1 MTTTAVLNSNSA
13 TAARQERKRQAW
25 IQYIDAMYAT
35 CISQKD
41 SEINMKL
48 TTLLQCFHA
57 QREYLQCIPSVH
69 LSDNFFSITRTSS
82 NLQTLCGSIHPS
94 NKKEVSITKR
104 QWTIAVYS
112 QLHLNLTFLEFDLAM
127 SYGKC
132 DRFEGPELLVIRPDR
147 NSLKLRRRDSV
158 FLCGRHSPFSLVWR
172 DSLALLVYR
181 RVPSI
186 TQIGHF
192 RIQYQVCD
200 QKVRTPNVHT
210 VNRVSALQNA
220 DSTRLELSKLPFY
233 ENYGHKY
240 LTYTV
245 HLLGNRLK
253 LLEIMFVLVDVK
265 KEHFSVDA
273 FDGPGPAEL
282 HRYPTKDQVVDNK
295 WIEFSMFQA
304 YLQITCE
311 KYHCGGIF
319 IKYRWTS
326 ALPYA
331 YKVKLGQD
339 VSITV
344 NNELTRI
351 CSRDNHWYCMFS
363 IDAHSRE
370 NVEISLQKVNFHGG
384 PDYLG
389 GLSKPYNCLLA
400 GVTIADGHRTTFM
413 SSDESYIKNLGGIPR
428 DLAVNSILPEITTC
442 HDVPLAVGGRVARGF
457 PIDTFVSY
465 GSTMLLVI
473 YAYGAYVDLS
483 KSDIKIVA
491 RPSYSAG
498 LIVSCPSLPADGF
511 LEIGTP
517 HISAHA
523 VLSHVKPSDCPRG
536 NMLYVALGSSM
547 SSVITRDT
555 ELSTV
560 VIFCTHQFSRV
571 TVVVIYPPLS
581 YQFDSMKARSFLVQI
596 NPYAGGIDKE
606 CYFHVR
612 DVRASQRLT
621 YDLSVK
627 VPVSLGRVSF
637 SVKARSLTSDLMSFD
652 KREQLSG
659 QYLELHFLKRSRY
672 VGAEINASLPC
683 PEAVRL
689 EQSEETDKIFEH
701 HLQQAADTADCR
713 NYMIPLWNS
722 DQNNNNKN
730 NNTHLIYLRKIST
743 MTSFDTIIKSKFKM
757 GKLSAL
763 LFNRQLGEFL
773 FIVKIHLH
781 GICGQHCKYITV
793 RIVYRTL
800 VSHSIVSLR
809 WNLVLN
815 SSDFPTYA
823 F

>member
-1 MTTTAVLNSNSA
+1 M
-13 TAARQERKRQAW
+13 
-25 IQYIDAMYAT
+25 
-35 CISQKD
+35 
-41 SEINMKL
+41 
-48 TTLLQCFHA
+48 
-57 QREYLQCIPSVH
+57 
-69 LSDNFFSITRTSS
+69 
-82 NLQTLCGSIHPS
+82 
-94 NKKEVSITKR
+94 
-104 QWTIAVYS
+104 
-112 QLHLNLTFLEFDLAM
+112 
-127 SYGKC
+127 
-132 DRFEGPELLVIRPDR
+132 
-147 NSLKLRRRDSV
+147 

-172 DSLALLVYR
+172 GSLAVLVYR

-200 QKVRTPNVHT
+200 QKVRTVNVNT
-210 VNRVSALQNA
+210 VSGLSALQSAN
-220 DSTRLELSKLPFY
+220 STRLKLSKLPFY
-233 ENYGHKY
+233 ENYGPKH
-240 LTYTV
+240 LIYTV

-253 LLEIMFVLVDVK
+253 LLDIMFVLVDTK

-282 HRYPTKDQVVDNK
+282 HRYPTKDQALDNK

-311 KYHCGGIF
+311 KYHCVGIF

-331 YKVKLGQD
+331 YPVKLSQD

-344 NNELTRI
+344 SNEFTRI

-363 IDAHSRE
+363 IDTHGSE
-370 NVEISLQKVNFHGG
+370 NVKISLQKVNFHGG

-389 GLSKPYNCLLA
+389 GLSKSYNCLLA

-413 SSDESYIKNLGGIPR
+413 SSDESYIENLGGIPR
-428 DLAVNSILPEITTC
+428 DLAVNSVLPEITTC

-457 PIDTFVSY
+457 PIDTFVSC
-465 GSTMLLVI
+465 GSIMLLVI
-473 YAYGAYVDLS
+473 YTYGAYIDLS
-483 KSDIKIVA
+483 NSDIKIVA

-498 LIVSCPSLPADGF
+498 LIVSCSSLLADGF
-511 LEIGTP
+511 LEIGTS
-517 HISAHA
+517 HVSGHV
-523 VLSHVKPSDCPRG
+523 VLSHVKPSDCPTG
-536 NMLYVALGSSM
+536 NMLYVMLGSSK

-560 VIFCTHQFSRV
+560 VIFCTHQQSSV
-571 TVVVIYPPLS
+571 TTVGIYPPVS
-581 YQFDSMKARSFLVQI
+581 YQIGSMKARSFLVQI
-596 NPYAGGIDKE
+596 NPYAGDIDKE
-606 CYFHVR
+606 CHFHVR
-612 DVRASQRLT
+612 DFRASQRLT

-627 VPVSLGRVSF
+627 VPVSLSRVSF
-637 SVKARSLTSDLMSFD
+637 SVEARSLTSDLISFD

-659 QYLELHFLKRSRY
+659 QYLQLHFLKRSRY

-689 EQSEETDKIFEH
+689 EQSEETDQVFEH

-713 NYMIPLWNS
+713 NYTIPLWNS
-722 DQNNNNKN
+722 DQNSNNNNNNN
-730 NNTHLIYLRKIST
+730 NNTHLIYLPKIST
-743 MTSFDTIIKSKFKM
+743 MTSFDVIIKSTFKM

-763 LFNRQLGEFL
+763 LFNRKLGEFL

-781 GICGQHCKYITV
+781 GNCGQHCKYITV
-793 RIVYRTL
+793 QIVYRTL

-815 SSDFPTYA
+815 SSDSQLILSDMPVSGVLLYVMSENDKCLQRECSAKIGIKHGSKQDHALSIWTGSASDQTLLLSTVCCGVTEIIRGMRQRKYVRN
-823 F
+823 